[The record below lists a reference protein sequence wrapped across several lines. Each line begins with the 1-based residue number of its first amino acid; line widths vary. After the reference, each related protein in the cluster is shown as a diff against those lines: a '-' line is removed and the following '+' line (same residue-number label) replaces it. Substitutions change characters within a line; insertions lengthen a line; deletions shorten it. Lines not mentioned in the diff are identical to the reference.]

1 LSYSRIA
8 KERSKTVEYK
18 VLPFAP
24 DVSEAEDQHQALAA
38 QLQTLINQQAA
49 EGWKFVRIEST
60 SIVTT
65 APAQAGCFGM
75 LSMGGGGG
83 SSIMRFDVAVF
94 EK

>member
-1 LSYSRIA
+1 
-8 KERSKTVEYK
+8 VEYK

-38 QLQTLINQQAA
+38 QLQALINQQAV

-60 SIVTT
+60 NVITT

-75 LSMGGGGG
+75 LAPGQ
-83 SSIMRFDVAVF
+83 SSTLTRFDVAVF

>member
-1 LSYSRIA
+1 M
-8 KERSKTVEYK
+8 EYK
-18 VLPFAP
+18 VLPFAA

-60 SIVTT
+60 SIVITG
-65 APAQAGCFGM
+65 PAQAGCFGM
-75 LSMGGGGG
+75 LSPGQ
-83 SSIMRFDVAVF
+83 SNTLARFDVAVF

>member
-1 LSYSRIA
+1 M
-8 KERSKTVEYK
+8 EYK

-49 EGWKFVRIEST
+49 EGWKFVRLENT
-60 SIVTT
+60 EMVTT
-65 APAQAGCFGM
+65 TPGQAGAGCFGM
-75 LSMGGGGG
+75 FGASQ
-83 SSIMRFDVAVF
+83 SSVITRFDVAVF